1 MRDIQRL
8 VGFALYNAKKSLKLY
23 TRIIYQNIIKPLI
36 MKPGTV
42 LSLLLTI
49 LLTTGVSAGYKSDCC
64 GQEPGLL
71 NSSKLVPQPE
81 AVELLELSAW
91 SVLVY

>member
-1 MRDIQRL
+1 
-8 VGFALYNAKKSLKLY
+8 
-23 TRIIYQNIIKPLI
+23 

-49 LLTTGVSAGYKSDCC
+49 LLTTGVSAGYNSDCC
-64 GQEPGLL
+64 GQEPGLT
-71 NSSKLVPQPE
+71 NTSKQVPQPE